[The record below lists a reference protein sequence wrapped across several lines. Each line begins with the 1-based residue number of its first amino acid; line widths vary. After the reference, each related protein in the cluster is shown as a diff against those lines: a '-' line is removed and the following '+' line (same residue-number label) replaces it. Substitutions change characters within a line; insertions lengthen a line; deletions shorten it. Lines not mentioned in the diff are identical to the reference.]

1 MISDI
6 LIAIFYQPF
15 LNALVVIYDVLGQV
29 IGNAD
34 MGIAVII
41 FSLMIRLLL
50 LPLTLASTQSEDDKR
65 RIGRAYDQIEKGYKT
80 SEPLKFQQLK
90 RNLIKENRSTI
101 RFELINLGIQIAIAL
116 ILWRIFSKG
125 LEGADLHLL
134 YKWVPQVTEPFNLMF
149 MGIIDLSKP
158 NLNLNLITSALLF
171 LAETLELTFS
181 PLPPTREDRIVQFLL
196 PIIVFGYLYTMPS
209 GKKLFL
215 ITTLTFSIC
224 FILLREV
231 RGITTLFLKRNKS

>member
-196 PIIVFGYLYTMPS
+196 PIIVFGYLYAMPS

>member
-1 MISDI
+1 MIGNI

-15 LNALVVIYDVLGQV
+15 LNALVVIYDVLGRIMV
-29 IGNAD
+29 HAD

-41 FSLMIRLLL
+41 FSLLIRVLL

-65 RIGRAYDQIEKGYKT
+65 RIGRAYAQIEKEHKT
-80 SEPLKFQQLK
+80 SEPLKFQLLK
-90 RNLIKENRSTI
+90 RNLIRENRSTI

-171 LAETLELTFS
+171 LTETLDLTFS

-215 ITTLTFSIC
+215 ITTLSFSIA
-224 FILLREV
+224 FIILREL
-231 RGITTLFLKRNKS
+231 RGIVTLYVNRKKS